1 MMTIRH
7 HISEDLLLAHA
18 CGQLPEAFNLVVAA
32 HLSLCD
38 ECRARAGAL
47 DALGGAVI
55 AAGAV
60 VPMANDAVEAALA
73 RITGQPQGTARPAV
87 RVAGLLPAPLQD
99 YIGGGLDAVRWRS
112 VGMGV
117 RQAILPTDRTGSAR
131 DVTARLLYI
140 PAGAAMPGHGH
151 GGLEL
156 TMVLRGAFVDEGHRY
171 GPGDV
176 EIADAATEHS
186 PVAEEW
192 GDCIC
197 LAASDAKLKFSG
209 LLPRLAQPFFRI

>member
-1 MMTIRH
+1 MTIRH
-7 HISEDLLLAHA
+7 HLSEQLLLAHA

-32 HLSLCD
+32 HLTLCD
-38 ECRARAGAL
+38 ECRARAGAF

-55 AAGAV
+55 DAGGGV
-60 VPMANDAVEAALA
+60 EMADEAIEAAVA
-73 RITGQPQGTARPAV
+73 RITGFPREAARLPVRAQGV
-87 RVAGLLPAPLQD
+87 LPTPLAD
-99 YIGGGLDAVRWRS
+99 YVGGDLDAVRWRP

-117 RQAILPTDRTGSAR
+117 RQAILPTSKDA
-131 DVTARLLYI
+131 TARLLHI

-156 TMVLRGAFVDEGHRY
+156 TMVLQGAFLDEGRRY
-171 GPGDV
+171 GVGDV
-176 EIADAATEHS
+176 EIADEATQHT
-186 PVAEEW
+186 PVAEAG

-197 LAASDAKLKFSG
+197 LAAADAKLKFSG

>member
-1 MMTIRH
+1 MTIRH
-7 HISEDLLLAHA
+7 HISENLLLAHA

-32 HLSLCD
+32 HLTMCD
-38 ECRARAGAL
+38 ECRARAGAF

-55 AAGAV
+55 DADPGAGMDDMADAAVAAAV
-60 VPMANDAVEAALA
+60 A
-73 RITGQPQGTARPAV
+73 RITGAPQVKAWPVARA
-87 RVAGLLPAPLQD
+87 AGVLPAPLAD
-99 YIGGGLDAVRWRS
+99 YVGGDLDAVRWRS

-117 RQAILPTDRTGSAR
+117 RQAILPTAR
-131 DVTARLLYI
+131 GASARLLHI

-156 TMVLRGAFVDEGHRY
+156 TLVLQGAFVDEGERY

-176 EIADAATEHS
+176 ESADAATQHT
-186 PVAEEW
+186 PVAEAW

>member
-1 MMTIRH
+1 MTIRH

-18 CGQLPEAFNLVVAA
+18 CGQLPEAFNLVVAV

-38 ECRARAGAL
+38 ECRARAGAF

-55 AAGAV
+55 
-60 VPMANDAVEAALA
+60 EAAEAATMADEALEATLA
-73 RITGQPQGTARPAV
+73 RITGSPREKVRRPLRSRGV
-87 RVAGLLPAPLQD
+87 LPAPLQD
-99 YIGGGLDAVRWRS
+99 YVGGDLEAVRWRP
-112 VGMGV
+112 MGLGV
-117 RQAILPTDRTGSAR
+117 KQAILPTAR
-131 DVTARLLYI
+131 EASARLLYI

-151 GGLEL
+151 RGLEL
-156 TMVLRGAFVDEGHRY
+156 TMVLSGAFVDEGRRF

-176 EIADAATEHS
+176 EIADAGTQHT

-197 LAASDAKLKFSG
+197 LAASDAKLRFSG

>member
-1 MMTIRH
+1 MTIRH
-7 HISEDLLLAHA
+7 HISEQLLLAHA

-32 HLSLCD
+32 HLTLCD
-38 ECRARAGAL
+38 ECRARAGAF

-55 AAGAV
+55 DAGEASA
-60 VPMANDAVEAALA
+60 MADGAFEVALA
-73 RITGQPQGTARPAV
+73 RLSGAAPERARPAV
-87 RVAGLLPAPLQD
+87 RGVLPAPLPD
-99 YIGGGLDAVRWRS
+99 YVGGDLDAVRWRS

-117 RQAILPTDRTGSAR
+117 RQAILPTERAGSGRAA
-131 DVTARLLYI
+131 TARLLYI

-156 TMVLRGAFVDEGHRY
+156 TMVLQGAFVDAGRRY

-176 EIADAATEHS
+176 EIADEATQHT
-186 PVAEEW
+186 PVAAA
-192 GDCIC
+192 GADCIC
-197 LAASDAKLKFSG
+197 LAAADAKLKFSG

>member
-1 MMTIRH
+1 MTIRH

-38 ECRARAGAL
+38 ECRARASAF

-55 AAGAV
+55 EAAEAA
-60 VPMANDAVEAALA
+60 PMADEALEATLA
-73 RITGQPQGTARPAV
+73 RITGSPREEVLRPV
-87 RVAGLLPAPLQD
+87 RSRGVLPAPLQD
-99 YIGGGLDAVRWRS
+99 YVGGDLEAVRWRP
-112 VGMGV
+112 MGLGV
-117 RQAILPTDRTGSAR
+117 KQAILSTAHEAS
-131 DVTARLLYI
+131 ARLLYI

-151 GGLEL
+151 RGLEL
-156 TMVLRGAFVDEGHRY
+156 TMVLSGAFVDEGRRF

-176 EIADAATEHS
+176 EIADATTQHT
-186 PVAEEW
+186 PVAEES

-197 LAASDAKLKFSG
+197 LAATDAKLRFSG

>member
-1 MMTIRH
+1 MTIRH

-47 DALGGAVI
+47 DAVGGAVLD
-55 AAGAV
+55 AGA
-60 VPMANDAVEAALA
+60 PETIADETIEAALV
-73 RITGQPQGTARPAV
+73 RIMGAPRDTARPATRPRGV
-87 RVAGLLPAPLQD
+87 LPAPLPD
-99 YIGGGLDAVRWRS
+99 YIGGDLDAVRWRS

-117 RQAILPTDRTGSAR
+117 RQAILQTDRDA
-131 DVTARLLYI
+131 TARLLYI

-156 TMVLRGAFVDEGHRY
+156 TMVLQGAFLDDGRRY

-176 EIADAATEHS
+176 DIADEATRHT
-186 PVAEEW
+186 PVAEV
-192 GDCIC
+192 GADCIC
-197 LAASDAKLKFSG
+197 LAAADAKLRFSG